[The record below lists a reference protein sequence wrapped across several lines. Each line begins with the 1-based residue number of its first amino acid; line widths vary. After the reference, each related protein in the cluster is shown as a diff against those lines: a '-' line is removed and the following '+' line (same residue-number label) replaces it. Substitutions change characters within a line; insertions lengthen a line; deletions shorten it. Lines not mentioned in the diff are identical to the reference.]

1 MVGGT
6 SFHRVILKASFG
18 RNEQKQQQQQNQNR
32 LRREDQNL
40 KTLRQVQ
47 VSLDNADKV
56 IESGPFIRALC
67 EGWGF

>member
-18 RNEQKQQQQQNQNR
+18 RNEQKQQQNQNR

-56 IESGPFIRALC
+56 IEGGPFIRALC
-67 EGWGF
+67 E